1 MENRRVLVDTSVIID
16 YLRKKNKEKTLFWEL
31 VNKYNCYVSAVT
43 VYEIY
48 TGAKDEAKR
57 VEADTVIS
65 FLNVIS
71 FDTPQAQNASIIF
84 QKLKKENKLIE
95 FRDIFIAS
103 CAIVQNIPLATFN
116 TNHFERIKKLKIL
129 K

>member
-1 MENRRVLVDTSVIID
+1 LENRRVLVDTSVIID
-16 YLRKKNKEKTLFWEL
+16 YLRKTNKEKTLFWEL

-65 FLNVIS
+65 FLNVIP
-71 FDTPQAQNASIIF
+71 FDTPQAKNASIIF
-84 QKLKKENKLIE
+84 QKLKKKNKLIE

-103 CAIVQNIPLATFN
+103 CAIVQNIQLATFN
-116 TNHFERIKKLKIL
+116 TNHFERIKELKIL